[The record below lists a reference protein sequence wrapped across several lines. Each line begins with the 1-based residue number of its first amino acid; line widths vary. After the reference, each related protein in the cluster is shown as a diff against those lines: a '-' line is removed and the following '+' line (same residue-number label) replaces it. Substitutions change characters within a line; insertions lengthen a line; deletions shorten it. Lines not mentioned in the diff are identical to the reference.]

1 LTQHSVRIITKAVGI
16 TKQQMEY
23 IDKNCINFSKFV
35 QRAIEKEM
43 LGEIP
48 FDILVVE
55 KNKGEEKF

>member
-1 LTQHSVRIITKAVGI
+1 
-16 TKQQMEY
+16 MEY
-23 IDKNCINFSKFV
+23 IDKHCLNFSKFV

-55 KNKGEEKF
+55 KKKGVENS